1 MKLKL
6 RHVLMAGTAALAFS
20 GQAYADG
27 HTKVWQSK
35 SKASVAISGQI
46 QRAFFYVDD
55 GSSER
60 VRHGEHGQSESGID
74 IKGSSSVNKDVKASF
89 HIDMDVDT
97 QQQNPD
103 GTVSGGFPGEAS
115 GDINTPKV
123 YAALAHSSLGKVSI
137 GRNSAAADGV
147 AHTQLH
153 GAYGWSAALMLANIG
168 DIQLRSDVD
177 QSLSGNNI
185 DTRFSTAL
193 SDPGGRSPMIRYD
206 TPRVGGFALALSH
219 EDAGHVSV
227 GANYGGSVGPFKVSV
242 KTGYHNGDGDADN
255 AAAVGSSIMHSSGL
269 GGGFNYSLVMDG
281 VQDTTVD
288 QFTAQSDQDIHQ
300 WYANVFY
307 KAKFSEMGATTL
319 IGEWQQSRD
328 FGASGAEGNA
338 FGIGV
343 GQNLSAAAVDL
354 YMKYI
359 HVDVS
364 EPGVSYEDIQAVES
378 GIRMK
383 F

>member
-27 HTKVWQSK
+27 HTKVIQSK

-74 IKGSSSVNKDVKASF
+74 IKGSSAVNKDVKASF

-103 GTVSGGFPGEAS
+103 GTVNGGFGGEAS

-123 YAALAHSSLGKVSI
+123 YAALAHSSMGKVAI

-153 GAYGWSAALMLANIG
+153 GAYGFSAALMLANIG
-168 DIQLRSDVD
+168 DIQLRNTTD

-206 TPRVGGFALALSH
+206 TPRVGGFAAAISH
-219 EDAGHVSV
+219 EDAGHVSF

-255 AAAVGSSIMHSSGL
+255 VAAVGSSIMHSSGL

-281 VQDTTVD
+281 VQDTTANQD
-288 QFTAQSDQDIHQ
+288 TAMSDQDIHQ
-300 WYANVFY
+300 WYAHVFY
-307 KAKFSEMGATTL
+307 KSKFSEMGATTL
-319 IGEWQQSRD
+319 LGEWQQSRD
-328 FGASGAEGNA
+328 FGASGAEGNS
-338 FGIGV
+338 FGVGIG
-343 GQNLSAAAVDL
+343 QNIDAAAVSL

-359 HVDVS
+359 HVDVD
-364 EPGVSYEDIQAVES
+364 ETGQSYEDVQAVES

>member
-1 MKLKL
+1 
-6 RHVLMAGTAALAFS
+6 MAGTAVLAFS

-27 HTKVWQSK
+27 HAKVISNP
-35 SKASVAISGQI
+35 SKATVSITGQI

-55 GSSER
+55 GASER
-60 VRHGEHGQSESGID
+60 IRHGEHGHSESGID
-74 IKGSSSVNKDVKASF
+74 IKGSSTVNKDVKASF

-103 GTVSGGFPGEAS
+103 GTVNGGFGGEAS

-123 YAALAHSSLGKVSI
+123 YAKLTHSSLGAVSI

-147 AHTQLH
+147 AHTSAH
-153 GAYGWSAALMLANIG
+153 GAFGWSAGLMLSNIA
-168 DIQLRSDVD
+168 DIQLRNDSD

-206 TPRVGGFALALSH
+206 TPRVAGFAAALSH
-219 EDAGHVSV
+219 EDAGHMSF
-227 GANYGGSVGPFKVSV
+227 GANYGGSIGPVKVTV
-242 KTGYHNGDGDADN
+242 KAGYHNGDGDADN
-255 AAAVGSSIMHSSGL
+255 VAAVGTGFKHSSGL
-269 GGGFNYSLVMDG
+269 GGGFNYTYTMDG
-281 VQDTTVD
+281 VQDTTANQV
-288 QFTAQSDQDIHQ
+288 TALSDQDVHQ

-307 KAKFSEMGATTL
+307 QSKFSEMGSTTL

-328 FGASGAEGNA
+328 FGANDTQGNA
-338 FGIGV
+338 VGV
-343 GQNLSAAAVDL
+343 GLSQNVDSAALSFYV
-354 YMKYI
+354 KYI
-359 HVDVS
+359 HVEVD
-364 EPGVSYEDIQAVES
+364 EAAQSYEDIQAVES